1 MGQFGKHM
9 IPNVKK
15 LEKNKNIEGLINALN
30 YEKDAFIRSNAAESL
45 GKLKDPKTLCPLIKA
60 LKDPDYSV
68 RYNAA
73 FALSQIKDPKAVEP
87 LIATLKD
94 SVYSVRSNAAYA
106 LGQIKDP
113 KSIEPL
119 IATLKD
125 SVYPVRNSG
134 TEALG
139 EIGTPSIEPLI
150 TTLKNPDFPAANTVA
165 EALSKIGGPAVKP
178 LIDSLKDPDQTVRSN
193 VAYALGEIKDPK
205 SIEPLIES
213 LNDPSYSVRMTT
225 SQALGNIKDLRVVE
239 PLIETLKDP
248 DYYVRSNAAY
258 ALGEIKDP
266 KSIAPLIATLN
277 DPNYNMRTDA
287 IKTLRKIGAASVEP
301 LIEDMKNADSK
312 TRHTSIFLLKEI
324 GDPRAIRPL
333 LSLQYDSD
341 KEIRS
346 NALEALISITSVY
359 HEELIEEL
367 KDSNH
372 NHRDVTANLL
382 KKLQWIANNDE
393 EEAYYFM
400 SLNNFEECI
409 KIGKP
414 AVIPLITALE
424 GTGDYT
430 RKKAAESLGELGDE
444 RAIVP
449 LLKSLQDSDPN
460 HRYVCSNVLK
470 DLNWTPKNEEEAA
483 YYHMSQNNFERCVT
497 IGAPATIP
505 LIIALEGTGDYTRKK
520 AAEILGMIGDE
531 RAIHPLLESLK
542 DSDHQHRNICA
553 NALKKLNWKPKTT
566 KEDAYYQMSQNNFEN
581 CVKLGSESITPLIT
595 ALEGT
600 GDYTRKKAAESL
612 GIIGDPQA
620 INPLTK
626 SLKEKDKSLQ
636 LVAFNALEQIDHKIW
651 SSCHELNLIFR

>member
-1 MGQFGKHM
+1 MGKFGKNL
-9 IPNVKK
+9 IPNIKK
-15 LEKNKNIEGLINALN
+15 LEKNENIEGLINALH
-30 YEKDAFIRSNAAESL
+30 YEKDAFIRSNAAETL
-45 GKLKDPKTLCPLIKA
+45 GKFKDPRSLCPLINA
-60 LKDPDYSV
+60 LKDSDYSV

-73 FALSQIKDPKAVEP
+73 YALSQLKNPKAVET
-87 LIATLKD
+87 LIAALKD

-106 LGQIKDP
+106 LGQIKDENA
-113 KSIEPL
+113 IEPL
-119 IATLKD
+119 ISTLKD

-139 EIGTPSIEPLI
+139 QIGAPSVEPLL

-165 EALSKIGGPAVKP
+165 EALSKIGKPAVKP

-205 SIEPLIES
+205 SVEPLIES
-213 LNDPSYSVRMTT
+213 LDDPSYSVRMTT
-225 SQALGNIKDLRVVE
+225 AQALGNIKDLRVVE
-239 PLIETLKDP
+239 PLIKTLKDP
-248 DYYVRSNAAY
+248 DYYVRCNAAY

-266 KSIAPLIATLN
+266 KSIKPLIATLN

-287 IKTLRKIGAASVEP
+287 IKTLRKIGAPSVKP
-301 LIEDMKNADSK
+301 LIEEINNVNSK
-312 TRHTSIFLLKEI
+312 TRHTAIFLLKEI

-346 NALEALISITSVY
+346 NAMEALISITSIY
-359 HEELIEEL
+359 YEELIEEL

-382 KKLQWIANNDE
+382 KKMQWTPKNDE
-393 EEAYYFM
+393 EEAYYLIG
-400 SLNNFEECI
+400 LNNFEECI
-409 KIGKP
+409 KIGNS
-414 AVIPLITALE
+414 AVIPLILALE

-430 RKKAAESLGELGDE
+430 RKKAAEVLGMIGDK
-444 RAIVP
+444 RAIRP
-449 LLKSLQDSDPN
+449 LVKNLMDSDYQ
-460 HRYVCSNVLK
+460 HRNICANALK
-470 DLNWTPKNEEEAA
+470 NLNWKPKTKEEEA
-483 YYHMSQNNFERCVT
+483 YYHMSQNNFEKCVT

-505 LIIALEGTGDYTRKK
+505 LII
-520 AAEILGMIGDE
+520 
-531 RAIHPLLESLK
+531 
-542 DSDHQHRNICA
+542 
-553 NALKKLNWKPKTT
+553 
-566 KEDAYYQMSQNNFEN
+566 
-581 CVKLGSESITPLIT
+581 

-626 SLKEKDKSLQ
+626 SLKDTDKSLQ
-636 LVAFNALEQIDHKIW
+636 LVAFNALEQIDQKIW